1 MNGLLLTLPV
11 ALPFTAGLLSYFIR
25 FPSKHAQNLWYGGI
39 ICLTTALAWLAILLV
54 GEERVTLLH
63 FTDTLTIALRCDG
76 AARLFAALSATLWP
90 FTALYACDYMRHE
103 KHLAMFW
110 SFFTASFGVT
120 LGIAFSANMLTMY
133 LFYELLTLATLPLVK
148 QPMTAAAK
156 AAGEAGSLYTGVEM
170 TLRGFEEALKKLG
183 MERVEAAPG
192 TVFDPEKHNA
202 VMMTEADEEHPEGT
216 IIECFQTGFA
226 VRGKVVRYA
235 MVRVAN

>member
-1 MNGLLLTLPV
+1 MKENKKNKARQEGKP
-11 ALPFTAGLLSYFIR
+11 
-25 FPSKHAQNLWYGGI
+25 
-39 ICLTTALAWLAILLV
+39 
-54 GEERVTLLH
+54 EERV
-63 FTDTLTIALRCDG
+63 DPAPAEAENAGESPKEDNTITVTREKLEELNAYVK
-76 AARLFAALSATLWP
+76 AAEQKRDE
-90 FTALYACDYMRHE
+90 Y
-103 KHLAMFW
+103 LAMAQRVQADFDNYRKRN
-110 SFFTASFGVT
+110 ASLRIEV
-120 LGIAFSANMLTMY
+120 ADDAVRDAVK
-133 LFYELLTLATLPLVK
+133 EVLPSLDNLERAL
-148 QPMTAAAK
+148 AAAK

>member
-1 MNGLLLTLPV
+1 MKDNKKNKAEAAAKAEEKKARAAADP
-11 ALPFTAGLLSYFIR
+11 APE
-25 FPSKHAQNLWYGGI
+25 
-39 ICLTTALAWLAILLV
+39 
-54 GEERVTLLH
+54 GEKPEEAPQESNNI
-63 FTDTLTIALRCDG
+63 TITREKLEELNAYVK
-76 AARLFAALSATLWP
+76 AAEQKRDE
-90 FTALYACDYMRHE
+90 Y
-103 KHLAMFW
+103 LAMAQRVQADFDNYRKRN
-110 SFFTASFGVT
+110 ASLRTEV
-120 LGIAFSANMLTMY
+120 ADDAVRDAVK
-133 LFYELLTLATLPLVK
+133 EVLPSLDNLERAL
-148 QPMTAAAK
+148 AAAK
-156 AAGEAGSLYTGVEM
+156 AAGEAGSLYKGVEM

>member
-1 MNGLLLTLPV
+1 MKDNKKNKAEAAAKAEEKKARAAADPAPEGE
-11 ALPFTAGLLSYFIR
+11 
-25 FPSKHAQNLWYGGI
+25 
-39 ICLTTALAWLAILLV
+39 TT
-54 GEERVTLLH
+54 EEAAEESNNI
-63 FTDTLTIALRCDG
+63 TITREKLEELNAYVK
-76 AARLFAALSATLWP
+76 AAEQKRDE
-90 FTALYACDYMRHE
+90 Y
-103 KHLAMFW
+103 LAMAQRVQADFDNYRKRN
-110 SFFTASFGVT
+110 ASLRTEV
-120 LGIAFSANMLTMY
+120 ADDAVRDAVK
-133 LFYELLTLATLPLVK
+133 EVLPSLDNLERAL
-148 QPMTAAAK
+148 AAAK

>member
-1 MNGLLLTLPV
+1 MKDNKKNKAEAAAKAEEKKARAAADP
-11 ALPFTAGLLSYFIR
+11 APE
-25 FPSKHAQNLWYGGI
+25 
-39 ICLTTALAWLAILLV
+39 
-54 GEERVTLLH
+54 GEKPEEAPQESNNI
-63 FTDTLTIALRCDG
+63 TITREKLEELNAYVK
-76 AARLFAALSATLWP
+76 AAEQKRDE
-90 FTALYACDYMRHE
+90 Y
-103 KHLAMFW
+103 LAMAQRVQADFDNYRKRN
-110 SFFTASFGVT
+110 ASLRTEV
-120 LGIAFSANMLTMY
+120 ADDAVRDAVK
-133 LFYELLTLATLPLVK
+133 EVLPSLDNLERAL
-148 QPMTAAAK
+148 AAAK

-192 TVFDPEKHNA
+192 TAFDPEKHNA

>member
-1 MNGLLLTLPV
+1 MKDNKKNRAEAAAKAEEKKARAAADP
-11 ALPFTAGLLSYFIR
+11 APE
-25 FPSKHAQNLWYGGI
+25 
-39 ICLTTALAWLAILLV
+39 
-54 GEERVTLLH
+54 GEKPEEAPQESNNI
-63 FTDTLTIALRCDG
+63 TITREKLEELNAYVK
-76 AARLFAALSATLWP
+76 AAEQKRDE
-90 FTALYACDYMRHE
+90 Y
-103 KHLAMFW
+103 LAMAQRVQADFDNYRKRN
-110 SFFTASFGVT
+110 ASLRTEV
-120 LGIAFSANMLTMY
+120 ADDAVRDAVK
-133 LFYELLTLATLPLVK
+133 EVLPSLDNLERAL
-148 QPMTAAAK
+148 AAAK

>member
-1 MNGLLLTLPV
+1 MKDNKKNRAEAAAKAEEKKARAAAEP
-11 ALPFTAGLLSYFIR
+11 APE
-25 FPSKHAQNLWYGGI
+25 
-39 ICLTTALAWLAILLV
+39 
-54 GEERVTLLH
+54 GEKPEEAPEESNNI
-63 FTDTLTIALRCDG
+63 TITREKLEELNAYVK
-76 AARLFAALSATLWP
+76 AAEQKRDE
-90 FTALYACDYMRHE
+90 Y
-103 KHLAMFW
+103 LAMAQRVQADFDNYRKRN
-110 SFFTASFGVT
+110 ASLRTEV
-120 LGIAFSANMLTMY
+120 ADDAVRDAVK
-133 LFYELLTLATLPLVK
+133 EVLPSLDNLERAL
-148 QPMTAAAK
+148 AAAK

-192 TVFDPEKHNA
+192 TAFDPEKHNA

>member
-1 MNGLLLTLPV
+1 MKENKKNKARQEGKP
-11 ALPFTAGLLSYFIR
+11 
-25 FPSKHAQNLWYGGI
+25 
-39 ICLTTALAWLAILLV
+39 
-54 GEERVTLLH
+54 EERV
-63 FTDTLTIALRCDG
+63 DPAPAEAENAGESPKEDNTITVTREKLEELNAYVK
-76 AARLFAALSATLWP
+76 AAEQKRDE
-90 FTALYACDYMRHE
+90 Y
-103 KHLAMFW
+103 LAMAQRVQADFDNYRKRN
-110 SFFTASFGVT
+110 ASLRTEV
-120 LGIAFSANMLTMY
+120 ADDAVRDAVK
-133 LFYELLTLATLPLVK
+133 EVLPSLDNLERAL
-148 QPMTAAAK
+148 AAAT

>member
-1 MNGLLLTLPV
+1 MKDNKKNKAEAAAKAEEKKARAAADP
-11 ALPFTAGLLSYFIR
+11 APE
-25 FPSKHAQNLWYGGI
+25 
-39 ICLTTALAWLAILLV
+39 
-54 GEERVTLLH
+54 GETPEEAAEESNNI
-63 FTDTLTIALRCDG
+63 TITREKLEELNAYVK
-76 AARLFAALSATLWP
+76 AAEQKRDE
-90 FTALYACDYMRHE
+90 Y
-103 KHLAMFW
+103 LAMAQRVQADFDNYRKRN
-110 SFFTASFGVT
+110 ASLRTEV
-120 LGIAFSANMLTMY
+120 ADDAVRDAVK
-133 LFYELLTLATLPLVK
+133 EVLPSLDNLERAL
-148 QPMTAAAK
+148 AAAK

-216 IIECFQTGFA
+216 IIECVQTGFA

>member
-1 MNGLLLTLPV
+1 MKDNKKNKAEAAAKAEEKKARAAADP
-11 ALPFTAGLLSYFIR
+11 ASE
-25 FPSKHAQNLWYGGI
+25 
-39 ICLTTALAWLAILLV
+39 
-54 GEERVTLLH
+54 GETPEEAAEESNNI
-63 FTDTLTIALRCDG
+63 TITREKLEELNAYVK
-76 AARLFAALSATLWP
+76 AAEQKRDE
-90 FTALYACDYMRHE
+90 Y
-103 KHLAMFW
+103 LAMAQRVQADFDNYRKRN
-110 SFFTASFGVT
+110 ASLRTEV
-120 LGIAFSANMLTMY
+120 ADDAVRD
-133 LFYELLTLATLPLVK
+133 AVK
-148 QPMTAAAK
+148 EVPPSLDNLERALAAAK

-192 TVFDPEKHNA
+192 TAFDPEKHNA